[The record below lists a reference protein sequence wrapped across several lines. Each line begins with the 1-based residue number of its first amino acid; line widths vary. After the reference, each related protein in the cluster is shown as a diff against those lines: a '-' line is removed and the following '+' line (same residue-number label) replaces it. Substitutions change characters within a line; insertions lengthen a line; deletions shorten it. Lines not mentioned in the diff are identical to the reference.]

1 MSDNSSDR
9 YGSMLAVLGDKD
21 DDRGRLYLDDMFSL
35 YKSNGNRITSLRK
48 GVGAIGVHVDN
59 DPKNSKEVA
68 KYSADIAKRIL
79 KLKHDKDSDAVKLVN
94 RIGTSN
100 NELDK
105 FFVAYIQ
112 KMGTVKRAG
121 NDVTNKVED
130 WGNADELNMKVANIG
145 ASLIGLTNLAEVTAA
160 AADMTVVTMWN
171 INTDKFYMQKLF
183 ESVSNAASASV
194 GASKDFFGDV
204 ETNDF
209 VRNENDD
216 LVDADTKQ
224 AVGHGSD
231 AYKNLTAASKCFT
244 TGHANDAKCTEYMK
258 KCLIGQDIKGCA
270 QFLTDKSF
278 WGNMAEEV
286 KNMNPAI
293 AVDTLRAFGFA
304 IEEGENGTKSSEDT
318 SDWLKSLGN
327 KGLSTSDVQNITSNA
342 KLIAYLDAVVAR
354 VNSNPA
360 ILNRKKAAAPGLS
373 GTCMQKYGI
382 KAKVRKTRP
391 CVASMYRIS
400 NCINAHNM
408 RLSVLLGVSPIVG
421 IVGGGA
427 VADIEKREAAEPMWA
442 SAYFA
447 RMFSSI
453 NNTLESLGKK
463 IQDDDKKT
471 VTDMI
476 DSLRDSEEKLYKT
489 MKYAAKYH
497 ALLEIYGEEHSPTT
511 LNMDTLQKFVD
522 ARNKYF
528 VKTSK
533 RQSSLAGVLTAI
545 VKTINGE
552 VSVGSIEWPDTV

>member
-21 DDRGRLYLDDMFSL
+21 DDRGRLFLDDLFSL
-35 YKSNGNRITSLRK
+35 YKANGNRVTVLA
-48 GVGAIGVHVDN
+48 VNMGAIGVHVAT
-59 DPKNSKEVA
+59 KGSSAKKEVA
-68 KYSADIAKRIL
+68 KYYNDLVGRTADFSSGDEL
-79 KLKHDKDSDAVKLVN
+79 KYVQSL
-94 RIGTSN
+94 GTST
-100 NELDK
+100 NELEK
-105 FFVAYIQ
+105 FFKTLIQ
-112 KMGTVKRAG
+112 VVGNVKRGG
-121 NDVTNKVED
+121 NSITLKVED
-130 WGNADELNMKVANIG
+130 WHNADNVTIDMTKVA
-145 ASLIGLTNLAEVTAA
+145 SLLRNLVSNSEINAEKGNT
-160 AADMTVVTMWN
+160 DTVTMWS
-171 INTDKFYMQKLF
+171 INTDKFFMQKLF

-216 LVDADTKQ
+216 LVDANTKQ
-224 AVGHGSD
+224 AVGHGSN
-231 AYKNLTAASKCFT
+231 AYKNLTAASDCFT
-244 TGHANDAKCTEYMK
+244 TGYKGDSGKCTSYMK
-258 KCLIGQDIKGCA
+258 QCLIGQDIKGCA
-270 QFLTDKSF
+270 TFLADKSF

-318 SDWLKSLGN
+318 SDWLKSLGD
-327 KGLSTSDVQNITSNA
+327 KGLSADDVKNITSNA
-342 KLIAYLDAVVAR
+342 KLVSYLDAVVAR

-382 KAKVRKTRP
+382 KAKVKKVRP

-427 VADIEKREAAEPMWA
+427 VADIEKRESAEPLWA

-476 DSLRDSEEKLYKT
+476 DNLRDSEEKLYKT

-497 ALLEIYGEEHSPTT
+497 ALLEIYGEEHNPST

-552 VSVGSIEWPDTV
+552 VSVGSINWPDTV